1 MRIRKRAL
9 TFEDVLLVP
18 QHSTILPKEVC
29 LKSRFSKNVT
39 LNIPIVSAAM
49 DTVTEFKSAIAM
61 ARMGGI
67 GVIHKNMDIEAQA
80 MQIKKVKKSES
91 GIIIDP
97 IFISPDATVGEAE
110 VLMEEYHIS
119 GVPVVDKDKKLLGI
133 ITNRDMRFITDMS
146 LKISDTMTSAP
157 LITAKKGTTLEEAS
171 KVLQK
176 HKIEKLPI
184 VDNENRL
191 IGLITI
197 KDIEKKVQFPNANKD
212 EFGRLRVAGAI
223 GVGQLDRAKALV
235 KAGVDVIV
243 LDSAHGHSQGII
255 DTVKLIKKELKVD
268 VVAGNIATAEA
279 ARDLIEAGADGV
291 KVGIGPGSICT
302 TRIVAGVGIPQISA
316 IDEVA
321 QVANALGIP
330 VIADGGIKYSGDVAK
345 ALAVGASCVMLG
357 SALAGTYEAPGEMI
371 LYNGRQF
378 KEYRGMGSIGAM
390 SKGSTDRYFQ
400 EGTAA
405 DKLVPEGIEGR
416 VPYRGKISEVIHQML
431 GGLRSSMGYCGS
443 ESIEMFW
450 EKAEFVEITSA
461 GLRESHVHDVTI
473 TKESP
478 NYHGSH
484 IN

>member
-1 MRIRKRAL
+1 MRIKKRAL

-18 QHSTILPKEVC
+18 QHSTVLPKEVSTVTK
-29 LKSRFSKNVT
+29 LTRNVG

-49 DTVTEFKSAIAM
+49 DTVTEFKAAIAM
-61 ARMGGI
+61 ARLGGI
-67 GVIHKNMDIEAQA
+67 GVIHKNMDVQTQA
-80 MQIKKVKKSES
+80 LQVKKVKKSES

-97 IFISPDATVGEAE
+97 IFIGPDATVGEADG
-110 VLMEEYHIS
+110 MMAEYHIS
-119 GVPVVDKDKKLLGI
+119 GVPVVDTENTLIGI

-146 LKISDTMTSAP
+146 LIVRDVMTPAP
-157 LITAKKGTTLEEAS
+157 LVTARKGTTLEEAA

-184 VDNENRL
+184 VDDADKL

-197 KDIEKKVQFPNANKD
+197 KDIEKKEQYPNANKD
-212 EFGRLRVAGAI
+212 EFGRLCVAAAI
-223 GVGQLDRAKALV
+223 GVGQLDRARALAE
-235 KAGVDVIV
+235 AGVDVIV

-255 DTVKLIKKELKVD
+255 DTVKAIKAELEVD
-268 VVAGNIATAEA
+268 VIAGNIATGA
-279 ARDLIEAGADGV
+279 AAKDLIDAGVDAV

-302 TRIVAGVGIPQISA
+302 TRIVAGVGVPQISA
-316 IDEVA
+316 VDEVA
-321 QVANALGIP
+321 QVANPLGVP

-371 LYNGRQF
+371 IYNGRQF

-416 VPYRGKISEVIHQML
+416 VPYRGKIADVIHQMI

-443 ESIEMFW
+443 ESIPVFW
-450 EKAEFVEITSA
+450 EKAEFVEITAA
-461 GLRESHVHDVTI
+461 GLKESHVHDVTI

-478 NYHGSH
+478 NYHG
-484 IN
+484 

>member
-1 MRIRKRAL
+1 MKKRAL

-18 QHSTILPKEVC
+18 QHSTVLPKEVSIKTQ
-29 LKSRFSKNVT
+29 LTKRVS
-39 LNIPIVSAAM
+39 LNMPIVSAAM
-49 DTVTEFKSAIAM
+49 DTVTEYKAAIAM
-61 ARMGGI
+61 ARLGGI
-67 GVIHKNMDIEAQA
+67 GVIHKNMDIETQA
-80 MQIKKVKKSES
+80 LQVKKVKKSES

-97 IFISPDATVGEAE
+97 IFISPTALVREADALMGE
-110 VLMEEYHIS
+110 YSIS
-119 GVPVVDKDKKLLGI
+119 GVPVVKEDGTLIGI
-133 ITNRDMRFITDMS
+133 ITNRDMRFILDMDVTVES
-146 LKISDTMTSAP
+146 VMTPSP
-157 LITAKKGTTLEEAS
+157 LITAKKGTTLEEAC

-176 HKIEKLPI
+176 NKIEKLPI
-184 VDNENRL
+184 VDDNGIL
-191 IGLITI
+191 KGLITI
-197 KDIEKKVQFPNANKD
+197 KDIEKKIQFPNANKD
-212 EFGRLRVAGAI
+212 EFGRLRVAAAI

-235 KAGVDVIV
+235 EAGVDVIV

-255 DTVKLIKKELKVD
+255 DTVKEIKRELDVD
-268 VVAGNIATAEA
+268 VIAGNIATGA
-279 ARDLIEAGADGV
+279 AAQDLIDAGADAV

-302 TRIVAGVGIPQISA
+302 TRIVAGVGVPQISA

-321 QVANALGIP
+321 QVANKAGVP

-345 ALAVGASCVMLG
+345 ALAVGASSVMLG

-371 LYNGRQF
+371 MYNGRQF

-390 SKGSTDRYFQ
+390 TKGSTDRYFQ

-416 VPYRGKISEVIHQML
+416 VPYRGKISDVIHQMI

-443 ESIEMFW
+443 ESIAMFW

-461 GLRESHVHDVTI
+461 GLKESHVHDVTI

-478 NYHGSH
+478 NYHS
-484 IN
+484 

>member
-1 MRIRKRAL
+1 MRIKKRAL

-18 QHSTILPKEVC
+18 QHSTVLPKEVSTVTK
-29 LKSRFSKNVT
+29 LTRNVG

-49 DTVTEFKSAIAM
+49 DTVTEYKAAIAM
-61 ARMGGI
+61 ARLGGI
-67 GVIHKNMDIEAQA
+67 GVIHKNMDAQTQA
-80 MQIKKVKKSES
+80 LQVKKVKKSES

-97 IFISPDATVGEAE
+97 IFIGPDATVGEADAT
-110 VLMEEYHIS
+110 MGEYHIS
-119 GVPVVDKDKKLLGI
+119 GVPVVDADNTLIGI

-146 LKISDTMTSAP
+146 LIVKDVMTPAP
-157 LITAKKGTTLEEAS
+157 LVTARKGTTLEEAA

-184 VDNENRL
+184 VDDDDKL

-197 KDIEKKVQFPNANKD
+197 KDIEKKKQYPNANKD
-212 EFGRLRVAGAI
+212 EFGRLCVAAAI
-223 GVGQLDRAKALV
+223 GVGQLDRTRALV
-235 KAGVDVIV
+235 EAGVDVIV

-255 DTVKLIKKELKVD
+255 DTVKAIKAEHDVD
-268 VVAGNIATAEA
+268 VIAGNIATGA
-279 ARDLIEAGADGV
+279 AAKDLIDAGVDAV

-302 TRIVAGVGIPQISA
+302 TRIVAGVGVPQISA

-321 QVANALGIP
+321 QVANPLGVP

-345 ALAVGASCVMLG
+345 ALAVGASSVMLG

-371 LYNGRQF
+371 IYNGRQF

-416 VPYRGKISEVIHQML
+416 VPYRGKIADVIHQMI

-443 ESIEMFW
+443 ESIPVFW

-461 GLRESHVHDVTI
+461 GLKESHVHDVTI

-478 NYHGSH
+478 NYHG
-484 IN
+484 

>member
-1 MRIRKRAL
+1 MNIKKRAL

-18 QHSTILPKEVC
+18 QHSIVLPKEVSI
-29 LKSRFSKNVT
+29 KSQLTKRVS
-39 LNIPIVSAAM
+39 LNTPIVSAAM
-49 DTVTEFKSAIAM
+49 DTVTEYKAAIAM
-61 ARMGGI
+61 AHLGGI
-67 GVIHKNMDIEAQA
+67 GIIHKNMDIATQA
-80 MQIKKVKKSES
+80 KQISKVKKSES

-97 IFISPDATVGEAE
+97 IYIGPDKTVADADALMAE
-110 VLMEEYHIS
+110 YKIS
-119 GVPVVDKDKKLLGI
+119 GVPVVDKEMKLLGI

-146 LKISDTMTSAP
+146 LSVQDVMTKAP
-157 LITAKKGTTLEEAS
+157 LVTAKVGITLEEAA
-171 KVLQK
+171 KVLQQ

-184 VDNENRL
+184 VDDNNVL
-191 IGLITI
+191 QGLVTI
-197 KDIEKKVQFPNANKD
+197 KDIEKKEKFPNANKD
-212 EFGRLRVAGAI
+212 KHGRLRVGAAI
-223 GVGQLDRAKALV
+223 GVGQIDRATALV
-235 KAGVDVIV
+235 EAGVDVIV

-255 DTVKLIKKELKVD
+255 DTLKLIKKTLDVD
-268 VVAGNIATAEA
+268 VIAGNIATGA
-279 ARDLIEAGADGV
+279 AAQDLIDAGADAV

-302 TRIVAGVGIPQISA
+302 TRIVAGVGVPQMSA

-321 QVANALGIP
+321 QVANKAGVP

-345 ALAVGASCVMLG
+345 ALAVGASSVMLG

-371 LYNGRQF
+371 LFNGRQF

-390 SKGSTDRYFQ
+390 TKGSTDRYFQ

-416 VPYRGKISEVIHQML
+416 VPYRGRIEDVVHQMI

-443 ESIEMFW
+443 KDIPTFW

-478 NYHGSH
+478 NYSS
-484 IN
+484 

>member
-1 MRIRKRAL
+1 MNIKKRAL

-18 QHSTILPKEVC
+18 QHSTVLPKEV
-29 LKSRFSKNVT
+29 NVT
-39 LNIPIVSAAM
+39 TMLTKRVSLNIPIVSAAM
-49 DTVTEFKSAIAM
+49 DTVTEYKAAIAM
-61 ARMGGI
+61 ARLGGI
-67 GVIHKNMDIEAQA
+67 GVIHKNMDIDTQAQ
-80 MQIKKVKKSES
+80 QVNKVKKSTS

-97 IFISPDATVGEAE
+97 IFIGPDATVGEAD
-110 VLMEEYHIS
+110 VVMAEYKIS
-119 GVPVVDKDKKLLGI
+119 GVPVVNNKQKLIGI

-146 LKISDTMTSAP
+146 LKVSDVMTPAP
-157 LITAKKGTTLEEAS
+157 LVTAKEGTTLESAAEI
-171 KVLQK
+171 LQK

-184 VDNENRL
+184 VDDNDQL

-197 KDIEKKVQFPNANKD
+197 KDIEKKIQYPNANKD
-212 EFGRLRVAGAI
+212 EFGRLIVAAAI
-223 GVGQLDRAKALV
+223 GVGQLDRATALV
-235 KAGVDVIV
+235 AAGVDVIV

-255 DTVKLIKKELKVD
+255 DTVKLIKKELDVD
-268 VVAGNIATAEA
+268 VIAGNIATGA
-279 ARDLIEAGADGV
+279 AAQDLIDAGADGV

-302 TRIVAGVGIPQISA
+302 TRIVAGVGVPQISA

-321 QVANALGIP
+321 LVANKAGVP

-345 ALAVGASCVMLG
+345 ALAVGGSCVMLG

-371 LYNGRQF
+371 LFNGRQF

-416 VPYRGKISEVIHQML
+416 VPYRGKIADVVHQMI

-443 ESIEMFW
+443 ESIKMFW

-478 NYHGSH
+478 NYHG
-484 IN
+484 

>member
-1 MRIRKRAL
+1 MRIKKRAL

-18 QHSTILPKEVC
+18 QHSTVLPKEVSIKTQ
-29 LKSRFSKNVT
+29 LTKRVS
-39 LNIPIVSAAM
+39 LNMPIVSAAM
-49 DTVTEFKSAIAM
+49 DTVTEYKAAIAM
-61 ARMGGI
+61 ARLGGI
-67 GVIHKNMDIEAQA
+67 GVIHKNMDQDAQA
-80 MQIKKVKKSES
+80 LQVKKVKKSES

-97 IFISPDATVGEAE
+97 IFISPTATVAEADK
-110 VLMEEYHIS
+110 LMSEYHIS
-119 GVPVVDKDKKLLGI
+119 GVPVVEEDGKLIGI

-146 LKISDTMTSAP
+146 VSVQSMMTPAP
-157 LITAKKGTTLEEAS
+157 LITAKKGTTLEEAA

-184 VDNENRL
+184 VNDAGIL
-191 IGLITI
+191 KGLITI
-197 KDIEKKVQFPNANKD
+197 KDIEKKIQFPNANKD

-235 KAGVDVIV
+235 EAGVDVIV
-243 LDSAHGHSQGII
+243 LDSAHGHSQGIL
-255 DTVKLIKKELKVD
+255 DTVKIIKKELDVD
-268 VVAGNIATAEA
+268 IIAGNIATGEA
-279 ARDLIEAGADGV
+279 AQALIDAGVDAV

-302 TRIVAGVGIPQISA
+302 TRIVAGVGVPQISA

-321 QVANALGIP
+321 LVANPQGVP
-330 VIADGGIKYSGDVAK
+330 VIADGGIKYSGDIAK
-345 ALAVGASCVMLG
+345 ALAVGASSVMLG
-357 SALAGTYEAPGEMI
+357 SALGGTYEAPGEMI
-371 LYNGRQF
+371 IYNGRQF

-390 SKGSTDRYFQ
+390 NKGSTDRYFQ

-416 VPYRGKISEVIHQML
+416 VPYRGKIADVVHQMI

-443 ESIEMFW
+443 KSIEVFW

-461 GLRESHVHDVTI
+461 GLKESHVHDVTI

-478 NYHGSH
+478 NYHA
-484 IN
+484 